1 VDGGVD
7 GCRQSPDDVPRIG
20 ESECAL
26 ATRMYLGLQRAWFGE
41 SRRAGAVRRVDA
53 YCPTRRA
60 RIRVW
65 LDDEQRTMRTRVG
78 LRVRRLRN
86 DHSEPTTTH
95 GASAIDATRALD
107 GSVRVDR
114 DAAALGSEPRRA
126 GAAGGPRARLL
137 GRGTLGRRGGL
148 GLFVFLFIF
157 LSSSFIYFYS
167 NLDIA
172 FESKSQIYS
181 LSLN

>member
-1 VDGGVD
+1 
-7 GCRQSPDDVPRIG
+7 VPRIG

-26 ATRMYLGLQRAWFGE
+26 ATRMRLGLQRAWFGE

-65 LDDEQRTMRTRVG
+65 LDDEQQTMCTRVG
-78 LRVRRLRN
+78 SRARRLRN

-95 GASAIDATRALD
+95 GASAIDATRAPD
-107 GSVRVDR
+107 VSARVNR

-137 GRGTLGRRGGL
+137 GRGTLGRHGGL
-148 GLFVFLFIF
+148 GLFYFPFYFVLLFFHLFLFEF
-157 LSSSFIYFYS
+157 RYSF
-167 NLDIA
+167 
-172 FESKSQIYS
+172 
-181 LSLN
+181 